1 MHLARSEEQTLSGEE
16 GHIRQKAMELLVS
29 LGDIFGADRLIPV
42 SSVQVAGVSYKNIGD
57 AGLEFIRDWSS
68 EKVTVK
74 TTLNPAGC
82 PAEGWE
88 ELGIRREFAEKQA
101 EVMGCFARMGIE
113 TTSTCTPYL
122 AGNSPQTGAHIA
134 WSESSAVV
142 YANSVLGAYTNREGG
157 PSALAAAIVGKTANY
172 GLHLDGNRKPEV
184 VVKVPVKLFDYSDY
198 SALGYWVG
206 KKVNKLV
213 AFDFGYEPKAL
224 LLKGMCAGLA
234 TSGNI
239 GMFTMYKGEKLEKIE
254 FTEDD
259 LIDAYSWLS
268 AKERSYDLVCLGCP
282 HLSLDEVAKV
292 ARILKGKKVVVPLWL
307 FTSAEVAS
315 QAYFRGYTDVIKRAG
330 AKLVRD
336 TCMVVMPLE
345 ELGFRSMLT
354 NSAKAAHYARSMC
367 KLDTELAYTDDCIKY
382 ALGGR
387 IG

>member
-1 MHLARSEEQTLSGEE
+1 MHLSKGEE
-16 GHIRQKAMELLVS
+16 AMLAGEQGKIRQKAMELLVS

-42 SSVQVAGVSYKNIGD
+42 ESAQIAGVSYKNIGD
-57 AGLEFIRDWSS
+57 AGLGFLTDWSS
-68 EKVTVK
+68 EKVSVR

-88 ELGIRREFAEKQA
+88 ELGISREFAKKQA
-101 EVMGCFARMGIE
+101 EVIACFARMGVE

-122 AGNSPQTGAHIA
+122 AGNSPQRGAHIA

-142 YANSVLGAYTNREGG
+142 YANSVLGARTNREGG
-157 PSALAAAIVGKTANY
+157 PSALAAALIGKTANY
-172 GLHLDGNRKPEV
+172 GLHLDANRRPEV
-184 VVKVPVKLFDYSDY
+184 VVKVPVKMFDYSDY

-213 AFDFGYEPKAL
+213 AFDFGYEPRTL

-239 GMFTMYKGEKLEKIE
+239 AMFTMYKGEKLDAVE

-268 AKERSYDLVCLGCP
+268 SKERNYDLVCLGCP
-282 HLSLDEVAKV
+282 HLSIDEVAKV
-292 ARILKGKKVVVPLWL
+292 ARILKGKRVVVPLWL
-307 FTSAEVAS
+307 FTSAAVAK
-315 QAYFRGYTDVIKRAG
+315 QAYFRGYTDVLKRAG
-330 AKLVRD
+330 AKLVQD

-345 ELGFRSMLT
+345 ELGFSAMLT

-382 ALGGR
+382 ALGGK

>member
-1 MHLARSEEQTLSGEE
+1 MHLSKEEEKIFAGEQ
-16 GHIRQKAMELLVS
+16 GSIRQKAMELIVS
-29 LGDIFGADRLIPV
+29 LGDIFGADRLIPIE
-42 SSVQVAGVSYKNIGD
+42 SAQIAGVSYKNIGD

-74 TTLNPAGC
+74 STLNPAGC

-88 ELGIRREFAEKQA
+88 ELGISKKFAEKQA
-101 EVMGCFARMGIE
+101 EIISYFSRMGVE

-122 AGNSPQTGAHIA
+122 VGNLPKKGEHLA

-142 YANSVLGAYTNREGG
+142 YANSVLGACTNREGG
-157 PSALAAAIVGKTANY
+157 PSALASAIIGKTANY
-172 GLHLDGNRKPEV
+172 GLHLEENRKPEV
-184 VVKVPVKLFDYSDY
+184 TIKVPIKMFDYSDY

-206 KKVNKLV
+206 KKIDKLV
-213 AFDFGYEPKAL
+213 SFDFGYEPRAL
-224 LLKGMCAGLA
+224 LLKGLCAGLA
-234 TSGNI
+234 TSGKI
-239 GMFTMYKGEKLEKIE
+239 GMFTLGKGGKAETIE

-259 LIDAYSWLS
+259 LIDTYSWLS
-268 AKERSYDLVCLGCP
+268 SKKRSWDLVCLGCP
-282 HLSLDEVAKV
+282 HLSIDEVAKV

-307 FTSAEVAS
+307 FTSREVAR
-315 QAYFRGYTDVIKRAG
+315 QAFFRGYTDILKRSG
-330 AKLVRD
+330 AKLIPD

-345 ELGFRSMLT
+345 ELDFRAMLT